1 MYGDNPKYLIGAI
14 KNVRLAQKYM
24 PDWEC
29 RIYIGKD
36 VPEVITHT
44 LKLFDNVNLIYMKF
58 EEYQIFEMTYR
69 FLVFSDPDVDIA
81 IVRDLDS
88 RISARDIL
96 AVEEWLDSGLSFH
109 IMKDHKV
116 GHNYLIPG
124 CGFGAR
130 TEKVRSTKDLL
141 IKFFQEN
148 PYHIYGADQVFLAED
163 IYPLIKDDCFYHTP
177 YFDCNPTGNSIQKDF
192 PTENRYPLNHVGAAL
207 NEEDEY
213 VYAVDID
220 AAIANNGINKYEYD
234 FDLLEKSGR

>member
-14 KNVRLAQKYM
+14 KNVLLAQKYM

-29 RIYIGKD
+29 RFYIGKD
-36 VPEVITHT
+36 VPKIITHT
-44 LKLFDNVNLIYMKF
+44 LNLFDNTNLIYMTF
-58 EEYQIFEMTYR
+58 EEHRIFEIAHR
-69 FLVFSDPDVDIA
+69 FLVFSDPEVDVA

-109 IMKDHKV
+109 IMKDHSV
-116 GHNYLIPG
+116 GHNCLIPG
-124 CGFGAR
+124 GMFGAR
-130 TEKVRSTKDLL
+130 AEKVRDTKELL

-148 PYHIYGADQVFLAED
+148 PYYIYGVDQVFLAED

-177 YFDCNPTGNSIQKDF
+177 YFECNPTGSSVQKDF
-192 PTENRYPLNHVGAAL
+192 PTENRYPLNYVGAAVD
-207 NEEDEY
+207 EEDNY
-213 VYAVDID
+213 VYAVDIN